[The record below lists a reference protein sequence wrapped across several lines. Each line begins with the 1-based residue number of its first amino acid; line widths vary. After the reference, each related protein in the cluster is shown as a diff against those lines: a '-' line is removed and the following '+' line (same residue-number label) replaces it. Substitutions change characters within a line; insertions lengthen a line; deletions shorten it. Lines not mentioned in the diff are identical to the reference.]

1 MKTERYIPAGYS
13 LVYIHEGTQ
22 LLVYQKELNGKPNAM
37 AFKGKAGKPTWW
49 NTFRNQEEIQKKI
62 EETVSG
68 LEAWEAKKLER
79 RARQHAPHTLKVG
92 EILRSSWGWEQT
104 NVQYYQVIGATR
116 NSVTLC
122 EVAQNTMETGFMSGE
137 CTPVPNKFIG
147 KPFNRKVSMASGSP
161 SVKITNSEWAYL
173 EQPLME
179 VNGQQMFKPR
189 YFSYYA

>member
-1 MKTERYIPAGYS
+1 MKKERYIPSNFALS
-13 LVYIHEGTQ
+13 YIHEGTQ
-22 LLVYQKELNGKPNAM
+22 FLVYSAEVGGRFYAI
-37 AFKGKAGKPTWW
+37 AYKGKAAKSVWYYQ
-49 NTFRNQEEIQKKI
+49 FKNQEALQKKI

-79 RARQHAPHTLKVG
+79 RAKQHAPHTLKVG

-104 NVQYYQVIGATR
+104 NVQYYQVVGVTR
-116 NSVTLC
+116 NSVALC
-122 EVAQNTMETGFMSGE
+122 EVAQNTMETGFMCGE
-137 CTPVPNKFIG
+137 CTPVPNQFIG
-147 KPFNRKVSMASGSP
+147 KVFNRKVSMASGSP
-161 SVKITNSEWAYL
+161 TVRITKSEWASL

>member
-1 MKTERYIPAGYS
+1 MKTERHIPTGYS

-22 LLVYQKELNGKPNAM
+22 LLVYQKEFGGKLHAM

-49 NTFRNQEEIQKKI
+49 HMFRNQGEIQKKI

-79 RARQHAPHTLKVG
+79 RAKQHAPHTLKVG

-104 NVQYYQVIGATR
+104 NVQYYQVVGVTR
-116 NSVTLC
+116 NSVALC
-122 EVAQNTMETGFMSGE
+122 EVAQNTIETGFMSGE
-137 CTPVPNKFIG
+137 CTPVPNSFIG
-147 KPFNRKVSMASGSP
+147 KVFNRKVSMAAGSP
-161 SVKITNSEWAYL
+161 SVKITNSEWAYP